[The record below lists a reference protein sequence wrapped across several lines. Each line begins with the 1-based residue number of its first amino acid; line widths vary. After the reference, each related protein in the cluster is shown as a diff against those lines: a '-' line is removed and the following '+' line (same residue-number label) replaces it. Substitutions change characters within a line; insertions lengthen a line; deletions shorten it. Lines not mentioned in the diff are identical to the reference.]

1 MQPSRHPSTLT
12 SQKSPTKLY
21 HRRGPSPFGK
31 GQRKVYEYLYACYI
45 CTGTCL
51 CMYMLYSVIDTH
63 AGSSHVEI
71 VPTIPENCV
80 QLQSTWHKT
89 AIFLPHCF
97 PPNPTHCL
105 YAFNLPPRGEF
116 DLHWLQDT
124 HTHTH
129 TLVYLTPENYTK
141 VSEMSTV
148 NSYAL
153 LPGLC
158 IDLAFEGILRRGWV
172 FAWAC

>member
-21 HRRGPSPFGK
+21 HRRGPSEK
-31 GQRKVYEYLYACYI
+31 AKEKCLSIYMHAI

-105 YAFNLPPRGEF
+105 YAFNLPPRGN
-116 DLHWLQDT
+116 LICIGYRT